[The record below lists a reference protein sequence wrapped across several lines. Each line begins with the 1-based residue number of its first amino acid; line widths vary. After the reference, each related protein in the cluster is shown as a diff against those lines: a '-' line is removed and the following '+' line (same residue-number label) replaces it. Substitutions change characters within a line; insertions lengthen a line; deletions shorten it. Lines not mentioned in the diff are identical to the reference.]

1 LPKPQQNNFILL
13 TLFYQNAL
21 LNINTVIMKPETLAI
36 HAGNLY
42 RTSTHD
48 VTPPINLSTTFLR
61 DEDGGYSGGHMYSRV
76 SNPNRSALE
85 KALADLE
92 KGADACAFSSG
103 NTAGMSLFQAL
114 KPGSHIIA
122 PDDMYWGFKKQ
133 LLTIFKDTL
142 EIDFIDLTDISAVKR
157 LIKKN
162 TVLIWIETPS
172 NPLLKITDVTAI
184 AKIAKENNLI
194 LACDSTFAS
203 PCLQNPIS
211 LGADIVMHSSTKYI
225 GGHSDVLGGAL
236 ITAVRNE
243 FWEKIRNVQQV
254 GGAVPSPFDCYL
266 LVRSIK
272 TLPYRMRAHSAN
284 GLALALYLQK
294 HDKVET
300 VFYPGLKDH
309 PQHEVAKKQ
318 MSDFGGM
325 LSILIKGGADEA
337 RRIVN
342 TVKLFAQATS
352 LGGVESLIEHRASI
366 EGPDTKTPQNLI
378 RISAGLEHIDD
389 LIDDLK
395 QALA

>member
-1 LPKPQQNNFILL
+1 MPKPQQNNFILL
-13 TLFYQNAL
+13 TLFCLNAL

-36 HAGNLY
+36 HAGNFY
-42 RTSTHD
+42 KTSSKD

-85 KALADLE
+85 KALTELE

-133 LLTIFKDTL
+133 LQTIFKDTL
-142 EIDFIDLTDISAVKR
+142 EIDFIDQTDISAITR
-157 LIKKN
+157 FIKKN
-162 TVLIWIETPS
+162 TVLIWTETPS

-236 ITAVRNE
+236 ITAAKNE

-294 HDKVET
+294 HDQVEA
-300 VFYPGLKDH
+300 VFYPGLQDH
-309 PQHEVAKKQ
+309 PQHEIAKKQ
-318 MSDFGGM
+318 MRDFGGM
-325 LSILIKGGADEA
+325 LSILVKGGADKA
-337 RRIVN
+337 RKFVN

-352 LGGVESLIEHRASI
+352 LGGVESLIEHRASV

-389 LIDDLK
+389 LIDDIK